1 MRWTCWQKREAY
13 DPTKHRAARQFT
25 LRLVVASSPRR
36 PRQIVNAM
44 RAAAPAKRMGPG
56 PRP

>member
-1 MRWTCWQKREAY
+1 VLWTCCQKREAY

-25 LRLVVASSPRR
+25 FRLVDQEAA
-36 PRQIVNAM
+36 QIVNAV